1 MLGGWGS
8 YKQQVLKKSA
18 AIFSL
23 CFSLLCFLSGSAT
36 EGPVLQWLYNVSFVM
51 VDHYKASWV
60 AKGFPQ
66 HSVSTTLLNLMLWNW
81 NSGNFLYWLLA
92 PHDCRLQCSML
103 TRNSDF
109 GLLLGIGC
117 DNGRG
122 ESSNYL
128 GLLIGVAIAVPLAL
142 GLIVV
147 IISLA
152 TARKLP
158 TSSSWI
164 RPTLFPFY
172 ECDLMLL
179 TPTSHCQ
186 HPTSPSPACSLLW
199 PCQFWEMCLAI
210 QFVTRTGHQVQHT
223 TKGTFFVLIVNT

>member
-1 MLGGWGS
+1 M
-8 YKQQVLKKSA
+8 
-18 AIFSL
+18 FSL
-23 CFSLLCFLSGSAT
+23 WFRYRRTSA
-36 EGPVLQWLYNVSFVM
+36 QWLYNVSFVM

-92 PHDCRLQCSML
+92 PSDCRLQCSML
-103 TRNSDF
+103 TRNWVELADF

-122 ESSNYL
+122 KSSNYL

-152 TARKLP
+152 TANQLQ
-158 TSSSWI
+158 
-164 RPTLFPFY
+164 L
-172 ECDLMLL
+172 D
-179 TPTSHCQ
+179 
-186 HPTSPSPACSLLW
+186 
-199 PCQFWEMCLAI
+199 
-210 QFVTRTGHQVQHT
+210 
-223 TKGTFFVLIVNT
+223 